1 MKTII
6 GVLFVL
12 ISFSLKS
19 QTTDIL
25 FVPKQNSL
33 LATYT
38 SRSFVGMY
46 VGGFY
51 VTSFPQPYTY
61 TTPLSVLNRVG
72 VVLGNNKISIM
83 GGIYGDYL
91 TLYSNVKP
99 DLWIKINPI
108 RTLIKSDAIFDLS
121 FAINYSQNIN
131 YGVGVSISID

>member
-6 GVLFVL
+6 ASLFVL
-12 ISFSLKS
+12 FSFSLKS

-25 FVPKQNSL
+25 LIPKQNSL

-38 SRSFVGMY
+38 SRSFVGTY

-51 VTSFPQPYTY
+51 VTSFPQPYIY
-61 TTPLSVLNRVG
+61 TTPLTILNRVG
-72 VVLGNNKISIM
+72 VVLGNNKISLM
-83 GGIYGDYL
+83 VGIYGDYL

-108 RTLIKSDAIFDLS
+108 RTLIKSDAILDLS
-121 FAINYSQNIN
+121 FALNYSQNIN

>member
-1 MKTII
+1 MKSIY
-6 GVLFVL
+6 VLL
-12 ISFSLKS
+12 ILLTTTKLMS

-25 FVPKQNSL
+25 FIPKQNSL

-61 TTPLSVLNRVG
+61 TTPLSILNRVG

-108 RTLIKSDAIFDLS
+108 RTLIKSDAILDLS

-131 YGVGVSISID
+131 YGIGVSISID